1 MKFIRKS
8 MCFLLALLAI
18 CTLLNTQSVFASEA
32 TESPEGTV
40 QTQEELEEK
49 GESQPEEGTDL
60 SAPQIGDV
68 ITEEAMA
75 YLVSGRARAIV
86 DVAQVKK
93 YIYVGET
100 WYGLFWKNGSTWQQW
115 GGDDWWI
122 QTIAYYPFQSG
133 KIGYCLEPYNSDA
146 AIGTSRYPISWK
158 DIPVKWA
165 SAGGTFETE
174 KQIGVS
180 LIMAYGAPNNG
191 DTSESGYYATATLI
205 WDMCCG
211 YRNVDGSYRFS
222 SKTSPFYAAIK
233 NALQYSDPTLW
244 SEVDAKY
251 NELLTCLANHGK
263 VPSFSAKLSNQI
275 TDANTITLQYDA
287 ASGLYK
293 ASVTDTN
300 QVLKHFNYISTI
312 DGLSFSKSGN
322 TLNISAT
329 AAAAASLSSGTVFN
343 NRGHEISIGPDS
355 VLLWGTSDGTGQVM
369 VTMDVAADPVPSYF
383 KLRANV
389 AGKVKIIKT
398 TNTGGSLSGWRFG
411 VYTDAACTNA
421 VAGSPFTTDAAGNI
435 TTSDLLPG
443 TYYVKELD
451 TSSGYWGCDN
461 TVYPVTVTVGNT
473 ASVTVN
479 NTQYGRAKI
488 IKTTNTGA
496 NLSGWKFGVY
506 TDAACTKPISGS
518 PFTTGADGTITSGN
532 ILPGTYY
539 VKELDTSSGYWSCDN
554 AVHSVTVTAG
564 GTASVTVNNVHHGR
578 VKIIKTT
585 NTGANLGGWK
595 FGVYTDAA
603 CTRPISGSPFTTGAD
618 GTITSGNIVPGTYY
632 VKELDTSSGYWG
644 CDNTVHTVT
653 VSAGKTASV
662 TVNNTHYGKVKII
675 KATNNGNN
683 LSGWKFGVYTD
694 AACTKPVS
702 GSPFTTAADGTITSG
717 NLMPGKYYV
726 KELDTSSGYWGCDN
740 AVHTVTV
747 SAGKTASVTVN
758 NTHYGKVKIIKA
770 TNTGD
775 NLSGWKFGVY
785 TDAAC
790 TKPISGSPFSSA
802 ADGTITSGNILP
814 GTYYVKELDTS
825 SGYWSCDN
833 SVHTVT
839 VSAGK
844 TASVTVTNTHHGRVQ
859 IIKTTNTGENLSG
872 WKFGVYSD
880 AACTKAVA
888 GSPFT
893 SSASGTITTGNLLPG
908 TYWVKEI
915 DESAANPDWDYDKDV
930 KKVTVSAGETA
941 SVSFSN
947 THFGYA
953 QIYKTT
959 NTGKDLGGW
968 KFNIYSDNA
977 CKNLVAGSPYVTDST
992 GLAMARLLP
1001 GTYYIREED
1010 EISEHPDWVYDTQV
1024 HKVTV
1029 VAGQKASIRV
1039 ENQQMGRI
1047 NLIKATPDGG
1057 PVSGWIFE
1065 IYRASDNTHMG
1076 TYTSG
1081 ADGTIISDYMLPGE
1095 YIVQERVDENGVYWC
1110 ESENPQKV
1118 IIKPGETTN
1127 VTFVNRLKPGKI
1139 SIQKVDITGEPLFGA
1154 EFLLE
1159 WSTDGTTWKPVSY
1172 SDSKYVLKGYCT
1184 SAGLTDGKLVS
1195 GEDGM
1200 VVFTGLHPEHLY
1212 RLTETKAPDGY
1223 QLLPDIAYQGGLEAG
1238 KEIVLELTVVN
1249 ARTFELPETGSGSML
1264 VLPVAMSMGYG
1275 ASVLLVLC
1283 AKRKSKEEE

>member
-1 MKFIRKS
+1 MKFIWKS

-40 QTQEELEEK
+40 QAQDELVET
-49 GESQPEEGTDL
+49 GESQPEEGVDF
-60 SAPQIGDV
+60 SASQIGDV
-68 ITEEAMA
+68 ITEEAMT
-75 YLVSGRARAIV
+75 YLVSGRARAIT

-100 WYGLFWKNGSTWQQW
+100 WYGLFWKNGSTWKQW
-115 GGDDWWI
+115 GGNDWWI

-146 AIGTSRYPISWK
+146 AIGTSRYPIAWK

-165 SAGGTFETE
+165 SSGGTFETE
-174 KQIGVS
+174 KQIGIS
-180 LIMAYGAPNNG
+180 LTMAYGAPNNG

-222 SKTSPFYAAIK
+222 DKTSPFYAAMK
-233 NALQYSDPTLW
+233 SALQYSDPTLW

-355 VLLWGTSDGTGQVM
+355 VLLWGTSDAKGQIM

-383 KLRANV
+383 KLKANV
-389 AGKVKIIKT
+389 VGKVKIIKT
-398 TNTGGSLSGWRFG
+398 TNTGGSLSGWR
-411 VYTDAACTNA
+411 
-421 VAGSPFTTDAAGNI
+421 
-435 TTSDLLPG
+435 
-443 TYYVKELD
+443 
-451 TSSGYWGCDN
+451 
-461 TVYPVTVTVGNT
+461 
-473 ASVTVN
+473 
-479 NTQYGRAKI
+479 
-488 IKTTNTGA
+488 
-496 NLSGWKFGVY
+496 
-506 TDAACTKPISGS
+506 
-518 PFTTGADGTITSGN
+518 
-532 ILPGTYY
+532 
-539 VKELDTSSGYWSCDN
+539 
-554 AVHSVTVTAG
+554 
-564 GTASVTVNNVHHGR
+564 
-578 VKIIKTT
+578 
-585 NTGANLGGWK
+585 
-595 FGVYTDAA
+595 
-603 CTRPISGSPFTTGAD
+603 
-618 GTITSGNIVPGTYY
+618 
-632 VKELDTSSGYWG
+632 
-644 CDNTVHTVT
+644 
-653 VSAGKTASV
+653 
-662 TVNNTHYGKVKII
+662 
-675 KATNNGNN
+675 
-683 LSGWKFGVYTD
+683 FGVYTD

-717 NLMPGKYYV
+717 NLMPGTYYV

-740 AVHTVTV
+740 TVHAVTV

-758 NTHYGKVKIIKA
+758 NTQYSRAKIIKT
-770 TNTGD
+770 TNTGS

-790 TKPISGSPFSSA
+790 TKPISGSPFTTDS
-802 ADGTITSGNILP
+802 DGTITSGNLLP

-833 SVHTVT
+833 TVHPVTVT
-839 VSAGK
+839 AGK
-844 TASVTVTNTHHGRVQ
+844 TASVTVNNVHHGRAK
-859 IIKTTNTGENLSG
+859 IIKTTNTGENLGG

-893 SSASGTITTGNLLPG
+893 SSANGTITTGNLLPG

-930 KKVTVSAGETA
+930 KKVTVSAGQTA

-977 CKNLVAGSPYVTDST
+977 CKNLVAGSPFVTDNT
-992 GLAMARLLP
+992 GLVAARLLP
-1001 GTYYIREED
+1001 GTYCIREVD
-1010 EISEHPDWVYDTQV
+1010 ESSDHPDWIYDTQV

-1029 VAGQKASIRV
+1029 DAGQKASITV
-1039 ENQQMGRI
+1039 DNQQMGRA
-1047 NLIKATPDGG
+1047 NLIKTAPDGG
-1057 PVSGWIFE
+1057 PVSGWVFD
-1065 IYRASDNTHMG
+1065 IYRESDNAHMG

-1095 YIVQERVDENGVYWC
+1095 YIVQERIDENGVYWC
-1110 ESENPQKV
+1110 ESENPQK
-1118 IIKPGETTN
+1118 ITIKAGGTTN
-1127 VTFVNRLKPGKI
+1127 VTFVNRLKPGEI
-1139 SIQKVDITGEPLFGA
+1139 SIQKVDITGEPLAGA

-1159 WSTDGTTWKPVSY
+1159 WSTDGITWKPVSY
-1172 SDSKYVLKGYCT
+1172 SDSKYVLKGCCT

-1238 KEIVLELTVVN
+1238 KEIALELTVVN
-1249 ARTFELPETGSGSML
+1249 VRTFELPETGSGSML
-1264 VLPVAMSMGYG
+1264 VLPAAMAVSYG
-1275 ASVLLVLC
+1275 ATVLLALC
-1283 AKRKSKEEE
+1283 VKRKSKEEE